1 MASNESLEC
10 RQRVL
15 VIVPS
20 FNEAENLPNLLLE
33 LRRVC
38 PDYDVVVVDDGSTDR
53 TSQVASALPVR
64 LISLPCNLGIGGA
77 VQTGL
82 QYAEQHGYDIAL
94 QVDGDGQ
101 HPPAEIPKLLETLS
115 KAKCDLVIGSRFRE
129 RNGFQSTL
137 SRRMGIRLLSRTLSF
152 LCNTAVTD
160 ATSGFRALSR
170 RAICLLAGEYPEDYP
185 EVEAILM
192 VNRAGLRVAEV
203 SVRMADRQG
212 GRSSIGTLQSISYMI
227 KVPLAIF
234 MSLLRSRSSLT

>member
-1 MASNESLEC
+1 
-10 RQRVL
+10 

-20 FNEAENLPNLLLE
+20 FNESANLPSLIAE

-38 PDYDVVVVDDGSTDR
+38 PDYHVVVIDDGSTDR

-77 VQTGL
+77 VQTGI
-82 QYAEQHGYDIAL
+82 QYAEQHGYEIAL

-101 HPPAEIPKLLETLS
+101 HPPSEIPKLLRVLKE
-115 KAKCDLVIGSRFRE
+115 AECDLVIGSRFQE
-129 RNGFQSTL
+129 RDGHQSTL
-137 SRRMGIRLLSRTLSF
+137 SRRMGIRLLSWIISV
-152 LCNTAVTD
+152 LCHTTVTD
-160 ATSGFRALSR
+160 ATSGFRALGR
-170 RAICLLAGEYPEDYP
+170 RAICLLANEYAEDYP

-192 VNRAGLRVAEV
+192 ANRAGLRIAEV

-212 GRSSIGTLQSISYMI
+212 GRSSIGMLQSISYMI

-234 MSLLRSRSSLT
+234 MSLLRSRPSLT